1 MDIADF
7 DFELPPGLIAQA
19 PLAERAAC
27 RLLVMD
33 RAGRAPLE
41 HRAFTDV
48 VDLIAPGSLLVL
60 NETRVIP
67 ARLAGRRDSGGKVEV
82 LLVRPLAPDPAPDPK
97 RPDPDAQGERWE
109 ALVNAGGRLRP
120 PDEEVSLIDPVS
132 GEPAARL
139 RLLEA
144 LGGGLFVVRFAPGAT
159 SLEVAERLGR
169 MPLPPYIKRGAAED
183 AHDREAYQTVFAR
196 VPGAI
201 AAPTAGLHFTPALL
215 AALEARGVEVARVVL
230 HVGLGTFCP
239 VRVERV
245 EDHVMHAERYE
256 VPAQARAQLAA
267 ARARGGAVVAC
278 GTTAV
283 RALEA
288 YGRTGQPS
296 GETDLFITPGY
307 SFGVVDALITNFH
320 LPRSTLLLLVSAL
333 TSRDAVLAAYAE
345 AVARQYRFF
354 SYGDA
359 MLIR

>member
-1 MDIADF
+1 MNVSDF
-7 DFELPPGLIAQA
+7 DFDLPPGLIAQT
-19 PLAERAAC
+19 PLADRAAC

-41 HRAFTDV
+41 HRAFADV
-48 VDLIAPGSLLVL
+48 VELLAPGSLLVL

-67 ARLAGRRDSGGKVEV
+67 ARLAARRDTGGKVEV
-82 LLVRPLAPDPAPDPK
+82 LLVRPSTPDPA
-97 RPDPDAQGERWE
+97 GERWE

-120 PDEEVSLIDPVS
+120 PNEEVTLVDPAT
-132 GEPAARL
+132 GAPGPGRL
-139 RLLEA
+139 RIVEA
-144 LGGGLFVVRFAPGAT
+144 LGGGLHVVRFPAGLSA
-159 SLEVAERLGR
+159 LEVTERVGR
-169 MPLPPYIKRGAAED
+169 MPLPPYIKREAVAAPQDPE
-183 AHDREAYQTVFAR
+183 DREAYQTVFAR

-215 AALEARGVEVARVVL
+215 EALRARGVEVARVVL

-239 VRVERV
+239 VRVERL

-256 VPAQARAQLAA
+256 VPAEARAALAA
-267 ARARGGAVVAC
+267 ARARGATIVAC
-278 GTTAV
+278 GTTVV

-288 YGRTGQPS
+288 YARTGAPA

-307 SFGVVDALITNFH
+307 TFQLVDALVTNFH
-320 LPRSTLLLLVSAL
+320 LPRSTLLMLVSAL
-333 TSRDAVLAAYAE
+333 AGREAVLAAYAE
-345 AVARQYRFF
+345 AVARGYRFF